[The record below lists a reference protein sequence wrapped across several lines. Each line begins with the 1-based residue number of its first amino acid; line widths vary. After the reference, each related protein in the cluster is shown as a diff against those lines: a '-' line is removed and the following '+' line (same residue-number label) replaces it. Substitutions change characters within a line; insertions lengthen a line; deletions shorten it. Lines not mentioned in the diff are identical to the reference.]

1 MKTAYSDVRRRLAF
15 GTGIGIE
22 IGPEDLNVVIA
33 RVRPSGARVLAA
45 TSIRRFR
52 ERPASEW
59 GAEYGRFVRSNGAA
73 HLSATVLAP
82 RRSVIVRVLHLPGVP
97 ERDLNAA
104 IALQVDSLHPYGE
117 DDVVYSWLRVGEAGN
132 VLVAVIRRA
141 ALEEYTRLFADAGV
155 RLANLSFSAAVIHP
169 ALRMFAPPPAGG
181 FIALADTADGTEIYG
196 ESEAHPLLSAAF
208 DGPAERAHALAAAE
222 LRLPADA
229 EPAILAKLLPQPKA
243 APEGFDVHEAALPYA
258 AALAGACP
266 LLGRPLNLLPAELR
280 VSASRLRYAPT
291 MALSAAL
298 ALCLV
303 SLVAVKPVE
312 DRKYLAALT
321 AEITALEAEAA
332 KAAVL
337 DRAIERTRAQ
347 SRQIDAFRQRSKA
360 DLDTLLELTKTLQP
374 PTYLD
379 QLELTRTRLVLG
391 GFTGQAAEMLKLID
405 SLPQFSGSEF
415 TMPLSRQERG
425 EGFRIQAKREVAE

>member
-1 MKTAYSDVRRRLAF
+1 MNTAYSDARRRLAF

-22 IGPEDLNVVIA
+22 IGPEDLNVVVA

-45 TSIRRFR
+45 ASIRRFR
-52 ERPASEW
+52 ERPAAEW
-59 GAEYGRFVRSNGAA
+59 GAEYGSFIRSNGAA

-82 RRSVIVRVLHLPGVP
+82 RREVIVRVLNLPGVP

-104 IALQVDSLHPYGE
+104 VALQVDSLHPYGE
-117 DDVVYSWLRVGEAGN
+117 DDVAYSWLRVGGAGN
-132 VLVAVIRRA
+132 VVVALIRRA
-141 ALEEYTRLFADAGV
+141 ALEEHTRLFAEAGV

-169 ALRMFAPPPAGG
+169 ALRMLAPPPAGG

-196 ESEAHPLLSAAF
+196 ESEARPVFSAAF
-208 DGPAERAHALAAAE
+208 DGPAERAHAVAAAE
-222 LRLPADA
+222 LRLPPDA
-229 EPAILAKLLPQPKA
+229 APAILAKLLPQPKV
-243 APEGFDVHEAALPYA
+243 APEGFDIHQAALPYA

-266 LLGRPLNLLPAELR
+266 LLARPLNLLPAELR
-280 VSASRLRYAPT
+280 VSASRMRYAPT
-291 MALSAAL
+291 LALSAAL
-298 ALCLV
+298 ALAVAALI
-303 SLVAVKPVE
+303 AVKPVE

-321 AEITALEAEAA
+321 AEIARLEPEAA

-337 DRAIERTRAQ
+337 DRAIERTRAR
-347 SRQIDAFRQRSKA
+347 SRQIDAFRRRSKA
-360 DLDTLLELTKTLQP
+360 DIDTLLELTKTLHP

-391 GFTGQAAEMLKLID
+391 GVTGQSAEMLKLID

-425 EGFRIQAKREVAE
+425 EGFRIQAEREGAE